1 MQNNLEK
8 QNHFRILV
16 VYINIKIIKI
26 MENLKYLMV
35 AAYANGLLFKVFHW
49 PYGNEYLLVGT
60 LLLNIYLGILIV
72 KNIINYLKY

>member
-1 MQNNLEK
+1 
-8 QNHFRILV
+8 
-16 VYINIKIIKI
+16 

-35 AAYANGLLFKVFHW
+35 ADYANGLLFKVFHW